1 MIAQAVL
8 QLLVL
13 KILNLPVSVVGR
25 TFILSIQRVLP
36 LDALLLHA
44 HHAQNHILAILQGK
58 GDIYGFRFTKIV
70 MNIFLM
76 INLPCDPG
84 CDGRFL
90 HG

>member
-25 TFILSIQRVLP
+25 TFILSVQRVLP

-44 HHAQNHILAILQGK
+44 HHAQNHILTILQGK
-58 GDIYGFRFTKIV
+58 GRHLRFPIHQ
-70 MNIFLM
+70 NCHEHIFDDKPSL
-76 INLPCDPG
+76 
-84 CDGRFL
+84 
-90 HG
+90 

>member
-25 TFILSIQRVLP
+25 TFILSVQRVLP

-44 HHAQNHILAILQGK
+44 HNAQHHILAVLQGK
-58 GDIYGFRFTKIV
+58 ETYTIFYS
-70 MNIFLM
+70 MNCHEHMF
-76 INLPCDPG
+76 
-84 CDGRFL
+84 DGRSALCSRF
-90 HG
+90 